1 MGRHGVVG
9 MDGLLVQLRSGAGHV
24 RCRNHHLQ
32 IGGQMGS
39 LALSPIGW
47 AIAITVAGGLGA
59 VLRLLLSRW
68 HRPLPWGILAAN
80 SIAAFLLGLFLYLDH
95 SQFLVISAL
104 AGGLSTFS
112 TFAGQTAALW
122 SAGQR
127 IRAGANF
134 ALNFALPYTGVLFGA
149 LLSASLLK

>member
-1 MGRHGVVG
+1 
-9 MDGLLVQLRSGAGHV
+9 
-24 RCRNHHLQ
+24 
-32 IGGQMGS
+32 MGS
-39 LALSPIGW
+39 IALSPIGW

-68 HRPLPWGILAAN
+68 QRGLPWGILLAN
-80 SIAAFLLGLFLYLDH
+80 TVASFLLGLFLFLKLDYQ
-95 SQFLVISAL
+95 QFMVISAL

-122 SAGQR
+122 VAGQR

-134 ALNFALPYTGVLFGA
+134 ALNFALPYTGVLVGA
-149 LLSASLLK
+149 LLSSSLLK